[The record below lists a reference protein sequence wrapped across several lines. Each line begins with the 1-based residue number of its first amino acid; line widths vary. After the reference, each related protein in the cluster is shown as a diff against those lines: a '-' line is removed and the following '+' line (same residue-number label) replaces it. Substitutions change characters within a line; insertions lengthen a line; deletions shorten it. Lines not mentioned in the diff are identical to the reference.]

1 MCQSVPNVLSYV
13 SAKYYLNWFT
23 VGKVV
28 TKIKGVN
35 FLLRHS
41 VCTVRINLHHNTIAT
56 DTTTVR
62 FILIRQ

>member
-28 TKIKGVN
+28 TKIKVE
-35 FLLRHS
+35 LIIETQCMYSTYKLAPQ
-41 VCTVRINLHHNTIAT
+41 HNCH
-56 DTTTVR
+56 
-62 FILIRQ
+62 